1 MSEILLQYERVNPT
15 SWAYLSSLLTIAL
28 FFKFGRPICLRNLDL
43 FLVILLAPGLLCI
56 EQGLRGQVSEVVE
69 RVGYVWLLAV
79 NALLL
84 VRMLIDSSMV
94 RRPLLEPN
102 LTPAGLTFLAV
113 SLLAFLTANIITGRP
128 GDTDLYAVQRAEYLS
143 HREASELEGNTLAT
157 HGPGFTFLFL
167 LPHISTRA
175 LTAEAPPETPSDEP
189 TPIVQADNP
198 ANVLTA
204 RVTAVLCQGLIV
216 AGILLIA
223 RRHFEQA
230 RLGLAAVALYLL
242 LPYTALWC
250 GNVTHTL
257 PAALV
262 VGAVLA
268 YRRPFLSGA
277 LIGLGCGAIYYPFA
291 LLPLWSAFYWRRGLT
306 RFWFG
311 VVATLGLVVAS
322 LVFTSSDAS
331 MFFAHLQQMFGLRL
345 PAMERLSGVWAFWSG
360 WYRLPILVGFFGLS
374 LGFAFWPAQKNLG
387 TLLSGSAALMLGVQF
402 WHAHSGGL
410 ALAWYLPLLLL
421 TVFRPNLEDRV
432 ATAVVPSSRWDGAA
446 EASA

>member
-15 SWAYLSSLLTIAL
+15 SWAYLSSLLTLAL
-28 FFKFGRPICLRNLDL
+28 FFKFGRPLCLRNLDL
-43 FLVILLAPGLLCI
+43 ILVILLAPGLLCI
-56 EQGLRGQVSEVVE
+56 EQGLRGKAPEVVE
-69 RVGYVWLLAV
+69 QFGYVWLLAV

-84 VRMLIDSSMV
+84 VRALIDSSIV
-94 RRPLLEPN
+94 RRPLLESN
-102 LTPAGLTFLAV
+102 LTAGGLTFLSV

-143 HREASELEGNTLAT
+143 HREASELEENTLDT

-175 LTAEAPPETPSDEP
+175 LTAEAPVETPPDEP
-189 TPIVQADNP
+189 APIVKPDNP

-204 RVTAVLCQGLIV
+204 RVTAVICQGLIV

-223 RRHFEQA
+223 RRHFD
-230 RLGLAAVALYLL
+230 LPVMGLAAVGLYLL

-257 PAALV
+257 PAALLV
-262 VGAVLA
+262 AAVLA
-268 YRRPFLSGA
+268 YRRPLVSGA
-277 LIGLGCGAIYYPFA
+277 LLGLGCGAIYYPFA

-306 RFWFG
+306 RFWIG
-311 VVATLGLVVAS
+311 VSATLLLAVAS
-322 LVFTSSDAS
+322 LVFTSSDAA
-331 MFFAHLQQMFGLRL
+331 MFFAHLQQMFGIRL
-345 PAMERLSGVWAFWSG
+345 PAMERLSGVWALWSV
-360 WYRLPILVGFFGLS
+360 WYRLPILVAFFGMS
-374 LGFAFWPAQKNLG
+374 FGFAFWPAQKNLG

-421 TVFRPNLEDRV
+421 MIFRPNLEDRV
-432 ATAVVPSSRWDGAA
+432 ATAVVPSGRWDKAPV
-446 EASA
+446 

>member
-1 MSEILLQYERVNPT
+1 MSEILFQYERVNPT
-15 SWAYLSSLLTIAL
+15 SWAYLSSLLTLAL
-28 FFKFGRPICLRNLDL
+28 FFKFGRPLCLRNLDL
-43 FLVILLAPGLLCI
+43 LLIVLLAPGLLCI
-56 EQGLRGQVSEVVE
+56 EQGLRGQASDLVA
-69 RVGYVWLLAV
+69 RVGYVWLLSV

-84 VRMLIDSSMV
+84 VRTLLDSSMV

-102 LTPAGLTFLAV
+102 LTPGGLTFLAV
-113 SLLAFLTANIITGRP
+113 SLLAFLTANIVTGRP
-128 GDTDLYAVQRAEYLS
+128 GQTDLYAVQRAEHLS

-175 LTAEAPPETPSDEP
+175 LTAEVPVAAAGEGPA
-189 TPIVQADNP
+189 PIVQADNP

-204 RVTAVLCQGLIV
+204 RTVAVLCQGLIV

-223 RRHFEQA
+223 RRHFDQST
-230 RLGLAAVALYLL
+230 LGLAAATLYLL
-242 LPYTALWC
+242 LPYTALWS

-257 PAALV
+257 PAALL

-268 YRRPFLSGA
+268 YRRPMLSGA

-291 LLPLWSAFYWRRGLT
+291 LLPLWVAFYWRRGLM
-306 RFWFG
+306 RFSVG
-311 VVATLGLVVAS
+311 VALTLSLVVAS

-331 MFFAHLQQMFGLRL
+331 MFVAHLQQMLGLRL
-345 PAMERLSGVWAFWSG
+345 PTMERLSGVWAFWNG
-360 WYRLPILVGFFGLS
+360 WYRVPILVAFFGLS
-374 LGFAFWPAQKNLG
+374 FGFAFWPAQKNLG
-387 TLLSGSAALMLGVQF
+387 TLISGSAALMLGVQF

-421 TVFRPNLEDRV
+421 MVFRPNLEDRV
-432 ATAVVPSSRWDGAA
+432 ATAVVASSRWDTPPA
-446 EASA
+446 